1 MREKKTSIIRF
12 LAISLWLALVPSA
25 SQSGDRHSGYYYP
38 TPQSEETYKAR
49 SRTLEESGRRSRI
62 AFVTGLTNRMLQNP
76 YPPEFAIFAK
86 GAEAEKLI
94 IVAVKSNSYNTLFRM
109 RGLLATLTAVARA
122 TPLFREAAVQEFFTF
137 FDLCKMLG
145 FERITV
151 SDGRSFAHRIVLE

>member
-1 MREKKTSIIRF
+1 MSITRL
-12 LAISLWLALVPSA
+12 LAIALWLALVPCV
-25 SQSGDRHSGYYYP
+25 SQSADRHSEYYYP
-38 TPQSEETYKAR
+38 VPQSQETYKAR
-49 SRTLEESGRRSRI
+49 ARTLEESGRRSRI

-94 IVAVKSNSYNTLFRM
+94 IVAVKSGSYNTLYRM
-109 RGLLATLTAVARA
+109 RGLLATLTAVART
-122 TPLFREAAVQEFFTF
+122 TPLFREAAVQEYFTF

-151 SDGRSFAHRIVLE
+151 SDGHSFAHRISIE